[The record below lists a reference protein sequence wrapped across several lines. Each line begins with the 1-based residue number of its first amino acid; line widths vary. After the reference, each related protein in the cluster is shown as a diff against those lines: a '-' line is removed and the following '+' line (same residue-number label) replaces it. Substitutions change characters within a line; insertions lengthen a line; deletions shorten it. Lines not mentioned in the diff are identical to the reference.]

1 MVLGV
6 PLAIS
11 NVYVGLKT
19 GWVFGV
25 ALTAAWLA
33 QLLSRAM
40 LRLRLSPL
48 STLEINCAQSTASSA
63 GFATGNALVG
73 AVPAV
78 LLLGGAVPLSAPSL
92 MAWVALCALFGVAL
106 AWIVHAPFLNAPE
119 LSFPSATAAA
129 TMLTQT
135 DRRSACV
142 LLPALVSAS
151 VLSVLRDA
159 LRWLP
164 STVLGVELSAVML
177 GAGALVGLKT
187 CGWLVVGGASAA
199 ATLPKDMGVWVGAP
213 LLVVYSALSV
223 LPRTRGWFGRAVAM
237 RYAAATFRSQ
247 APVFAV
253 MFASGAALAALGRS
267 LFGVP
272 LVLSLLAL
280 VLSLAFCVIA
290 IRAVGETD
298 VAPGGALSKLTQ
310 LATAAVWPQLPIAT
324 VMTGAL
330 THASATA
337 SADCV
342 NDLKCGRLLGASAK
356 QQVVAQALGIV
367 PGAIASVIAF
377 YILVP
382 DVGALASGAVTAPA
396 AHQLKAVALVM
407 QHGLAALSPF
417 AQGCVGVGCA
427 LGALLFFLERAG
439 LSVSAVGLGLGLFLP
454 LPGSLTMLLGAAIGY
469 WMNKHRPELVLPA
482 SAGVMLGESVCG
494 IGIALMN
501 QLMR

>member
-1 MVLGV
+1 MFGV

-33 QLLSRAM
+33 HLLSRA
-40 LRLRLSPL
+40 LRRVHLTPL

-78 LLLGGAVPLSAPSL
+78 LLLGGPVSFSAPSL
-92 MAWVALCALFGVAL
+92 VAWVAMCSLFGVAL
-106 AWIVHAPFLNAPE
+106 AWIVHAPFVNAPE
-119 LSFPSATAAA
+119 LPFPSATAAA
-129 TMLTQT
+129 TMLTST
-135 DRRSACV
+135 DQSSARV
-142 LLPALVSAS
+142 LLPALVVSS
-151 VLSVLRDA
+151 VLTLLRDA
-159 LRWLP
+159 LRWIPTTL
-164 STVLGVELSAVML
+164 LGVEVSALML

-187 CGWLVVGGASAA
+187 CAWLVVGGAITASA
-199 ATLPKDMGVWVGAP
+199 LPKDMGVWVGAP

-223 LPRTRGWFGRAVAM
+223 LPRARGWFDRAMTTVEQG
-237 RYAAATFRSQ
+237 ATSKER
-247 APVFAV
+247 AGAILV
-253 MFASGAALAALGRS
+253 MLASGAALAVIGHS

-272 LVLSLLAL
+272 LVLSALAL
-280 VLSLAFCVIA
+280 VLSIGFCFVS

-330 THASATA
+330 THAAATA

-342 NDLKCGRLLGASAK
+342 NDLKCGRLLGASAR
-356 QQVVAQALGIV
+356 QQVLAQALGIL
-367 PGAIASVIAF
+367 PGALASVAAF

-382 DVGALASGAVTAPA
+382 DASVITSGAVTAPA

-407 QHGLAALSPF
+407 QHGLASLSAL
-417 AQGCVGVGCA
+417 ARTCVAVGAA
-427 LGALLFFLERAG
+427 LGALLFVLERMR
-439 LSVSAVGLGLGLFLP
+439 LRVSAVGLGLGLFLP
-454 LPGSLTMLLGAAIGY
+454 LAGSITMLLGAFAGA
-469 WMNKHRPELVLPA
+469 WLNKRKPGAVLPA

-494 IGIALMN
+494 IAVALVSQMV
-501 QLMR
+501 R